1 MSTARRR
8 NRSDA
13 GRRTFG
19 GRTLVALF
27 ATAALIFGP
36 GAMSAFADDS
46 VPVDPAATTEVALA
60 APAAD
65 PVLEPPAPE
74 PPAPP
79 APEAPAEL
87 PAAPEVPAAP
97 EPPAAPEAP
106 ADGVDDAALPDGEPS
121 ETAEPADE
129 ADPPAAAAA
138 MVAPSGDEEEEFED
152 IDICHATGAVNHW
165 VMVPASASGDVNGH
179 AGSDHQDGRDI
190 IPPFEYSHDG
200 TIVEFPGQNWD
211 AEGQAIYYNDCEMLP
226 PPPPP
231 NPVVMV
237 TVDQCVD
244 PEGEV
249 PSTVGISISSLV
261 EGFDYVLEVT
271 GPGGFE
277 SETPLTPVGGGAFVN
292 QLINGPGDYLATVT
306 GYPWMDLK
314 SAVASVIPVPP
325 TVSGSQEFTVDEC
338 PPPPPPNPVVDVTVV
353 QCLVHDGDVPSTVTV
368 TITNL
373 VEGLEYA
380 LVVTGPDGFMSE
392 TPVVPVDGSAV
403 IEQPVPGPGDYV
415 ATVTG
420 TWWTM
425 EYPVDM
431 ARVMSE
437 EGEWEEHTV
446 TGMQAFTVNDCPPPP
461 PPPAS
466 VTPPLPITSSPP
478 PIKALAVTGAATD
491 GSDVGTA
498 LFLLLGAGAALL
510 ATGARRGVRSR
521 L

>member
-13 GRRTFG
+13 GRRTYG
-19 GRTLVALF
+19 GRTLVALV

-60 APAAD
+60 APAAE
-65 PVLEPPAPE
+65 PVPEPPAPE

-79 APEAPAEL
+79 APEAPEEL

-97 EPPAAPEAP
+97 DTPAAPEPP
-106 ADGVDDAALPDGEPS
+106 ADGVDDAGLPGEEPS
-121 ETAEPADE
+121 DTAEPADE
-129 ADPPAAAAA
+129 ADPLTAAIAK
-138 MVAPSGDEEEEFED
+138 GGDDEEEEFED
-152 IDICHATGAVNHW
+152 VDICHATGAVDHW

-179 AGSDHQDGRDI
+179 AGMDHQDGRDI

-200 TIVEFPGQNWD
+200 MIAEFPGQNWD
-211 AEGQAIYYNDCEMLP
+211 AEGQAIYYNDCEKLP

-261 EGFDYVLEVT
+261 EGFEYVLVVT
-271 GPGGFE
+271 GPDGFE
-277 SETPLTPVGGGAFVN
+277 SETPITPVDGAAFVN
-292 QLINGPGDYLATVT
+292 QPINGPGDYLATVT

-314 SAVASVIPVPP
+314 SAVSSVVPVPP

-338 PPPPPPNPVVDVTVV
+338 PPPLPTDPMVDVTVE
-353 QCLVHDGDVPSTVTV
+353 QCLVSDGDVPSTVTI
-368 TITNL
+368 TLTNL
-373 VEGLEYA
+373 VEGLEYT
-380 LVVTGPDGFMSE
+380 LMVTGPDGFME
-392 TPVVPVDGSAV
+392 DTPVVPVDGSAV

-425 EYPVDM
+425 EAPAEV
-431 ARVMSE
+431 ARVVD
-437 EGEWEEHTV
+437 GEWEEHSV
-446 TGMQAFTVNDCPPPP
+446 IGMQAFTVNDCPPPP
-461 PPPAS
+461 PPAS
-466 VTPPLPITSSPP
+466 VTPSLPITSSPP
-478 PIKALAVTGAATD
+478 PIKALAVTGAAAD
-491 GSDVGTA
+491 GSDIGTA
-498 LFLLLGAGAALL
+498 LLLLFGAGAALL